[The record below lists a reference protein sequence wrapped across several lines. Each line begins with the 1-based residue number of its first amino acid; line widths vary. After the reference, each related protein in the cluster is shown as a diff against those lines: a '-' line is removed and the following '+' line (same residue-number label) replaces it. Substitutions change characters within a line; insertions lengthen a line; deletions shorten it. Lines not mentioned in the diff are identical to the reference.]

1 MTADSYLNLT
11 QAVEFT
17 GVSRPTLIKYLR
29 AGKMPNATQQ
39 SQGKVLVWQ
48 IPLTDLQPY
57 LDKASSPQTA
67 PKSPQ
72 KRPQPLTEEQELRV
86 RVRELETEVSGL
98 RELLAEVRNT
108 NAILTAVIP
117 QQIETREAQQRRRWG
132 WLRP

>member
-1 MTADSYLNLT
+1 
-11 QAVEFT
+11 
-17 GVSRPTLIKYLR
+17 
-29 AGKMPNATQQ
+29 
-39 SQGKVLVWQ
+39 
-48 IPLTDLQPY
+48 
-57 LDKASSPQTA
+57 
-67 PKSPQ
+67 
-72 KRPQPLTEEQELRV
+72 V